1 MWTRLVITG
10 FGWFALLR
18 LLLCLAF
25 VYPHTITSQIRHL
38 SPLEQPRFRTASIF
52 ILARISSP
60 RTTMQ
65 ADCTSG
71 APISSGGRGGRG
83 GGRGRGGRC
92 GRGKRRGTM
101 RAQVSYIG
109 KHMMRG
115 IDLYDQAM
123 RRGRHQGRLHNQ
135 QNQHHHHQPQ
145 QQQQLQEQQQ
155 QQQQQG
161 EQRQQQPQ

>member
-1 MWTRLVITG
+1 MLDANQYTEKHRNKCEFCGIRGHDRPECRLYLGV
-10 FGWFALLR
+10 
-18 LLLCLAF
+18 
-25 VYPHTITSQIRHL
+25 
-38 SPLEQPRFRTASIF
+38 LE
-52 ILARISSP
+52 L
-60 RTTMQ
+60 
-65 ADCTSG
+65 
-71 APISSGGRGGRG
+71 
-83 GGRGRGGRC
+83 
-92 GRGKRRGTM
+92 GTM

-135 QNQHHHHQPQ
+135 QQNQHHHHQPQ

>member
-1 MWTRLVITG
+1 
-10 FGWFALLR
+10 
-18 LLLCLAF
+18 
-25 VYPHTITSQIRHL
+25 
-38 SPLEQPRFRTASIF
+38 
-52 ILARISSP
+52 
-60 RTTMQ
+60 MQ

-71 APISSGGRGGRG
+71 ALISSGGRGGRG

-92 GRGKRRGTM
+92 GRWKRRGPM

-145 QQQQLQEQQQ
+145 QQQQLQEQQ
-155 QQQQQG
+155 
-161 EQRQQQPQ
+161 PQ

>member
-1 MWTRLVITG
+1 MLDANQYTEKHRNKCEFCGIRGHDRPECRLYLGV
-10 FGWFALLR
+10 
-18 LLLCLAF
+18 
-25 VYPHTITSQIRHL
+25 
-38 SPLEQPRFRTASIF
+38 LE
-52 ILARISSP
+52 L
-60 RTTMQ
+60 
-65 ADCTSG
+65 
-71 APISSGGRGGRG
+71 
-83 GGRGRGGRC
+83 
-92 GRGKRRGTM
+92 GTM

-135 QNQHHHHQPQ
+135 QQNQHHHHQPQ

-155 QQQQQG
+155 QQQG